1 MHGSKLKD
9 QRTETVACFGSENHS
24 ISQSKTR
31 PICVLGDPVQF
42 CRSRPF
48 VRTKT
53 LQPGRHKQTQH
64 GDWNLGAPESD
75 NWPWGF
81 LWDMKSGNMMLEKS
95 RTEVPWLLM
104 TFVLLNKAEFRNTSI
119 ALKSSISSDELFL
132 VSWCVQDLGNPSKKS
147 TSFINTHGSRWK
159 DAPFEDLV

>member
-9 QRTETVACFGSENHS
+9 QRTETVACFESETHS

-64 GDWNLGAPESD
+64 GDWNLGALGSD

-95 RTEVPWLLM
+95 RTEVPGFWWLLYSWIRLNSE
-104 TFVLLNKAEFRNTSI
+104 TRRLHWNLPYLLTSCFSCHGVSKTWETPLRN
-119 ALKSSISSDELFL
+119 LHH
-132 VSWCVQDLGNPSKKS
+132 P
-147 TSFINTHGSRWK
+147 
-159 DAPFEDLV
+159 

>member
-1 MHGSKLKD
+1 MGQNLRIKEPKLLLVSNRK
-9 QRTETVACFGSENHS
+9 
-24 ISQSKTR
+24 
-31 PICVLGDPVQF
+31 PIPSRNPRLDPFCVLGDPVQF

-81 LWDMKSGNMMLEKS
+81 L
-95 RTEVPWLLM
+95 
-104 TFVLLNKAEFRNTSI
+104 
-119 ALKSSISSDELFL
+119 
-132 VSWCVQDLGNPSKKS
+132 
-147 TSFINTHGSRWK
+147 
-159 DAPFEDLV
+159 